1 MMRILR
7 YLPFLAGALSLLVA
21 LVARIRLLSI
31 PFERDEAIFVQM
43 AKALL
48 RGDNLYSTAID
59 NKLPGLYGVYALFV
73 GLFGD
78 TATGVHTGVLIWQ
91 ILTWG
96 ACFWL
101 CSRVLDRGP
110 ALLATGIFALYA
122 AAPQVMG
129 FAGHATQLLA
139 LPALLGVG
147 LLLRN
152 PSSGSGRAGVGSA
165 FRMPYSE
172 FLAGLLFGLAIL
184 IKQQA
189 FFYPIAGGLFLLWQ
203 SRQTANWKQGI
214 LRVLL
219 FAAGVFLPYII
230 CYAWYVAQGRLEDFW
245 FWTVEMPGA
254 MAGDTTSSKSGGLL
268 REFGGKVLQTWG
280 GVWLLA
286 LAGAVVAFRKTQAWI
301 LPVLLLFSLL
311 ATAVSGLFYQ
321 HYFVLALPWAALCAV
336 LGWQFISDKI
346 PAGGLVA
353 LLAALLWPLAQNN
366 AYWFSAPP
374 RSIIREV
381 YGMNPFVEMQEVGD
395 ALKKRMRPGDVAVA
409 FGSEPELALYTGS
422 AAPPETWFFYPRL
435 PEGPQQQRFREGFNK
450 FYQQKTPRFVVI
462 PSALLSIYMKDKQ
475 FESVF
480 QQLRQNYQAI
490 GVGELYPDKTE
501 YNWNPGP
508 APVPKTKDWI
518 IIVERKAIVQ

>member
-7 YLPFLAGALSLLVA
+7 QLPFFAGILSLLVA

-48 RGDNLYSTAID
+48 RGENLYSTAID

-78 TATGVHTGVLIWQ
+78 TPTGVHTGVLIWQ
-91 ILTWG
+91 ILTWM
-96 ACFWL
+96 ACFWV
-101 CSRVLDRGP
+101 CSQVLDRGQ
-110 ALLATGIFALYA
+110 AILATGIFALYA

-129 FAGHATQLLA
+129 FAAHATQLLA

-147 LLLRN
+147 LLL
-152 PSSGSGRAGVGSA
+152 PKSA
-165 FRMPYSE
+165 ENGAVRTPYAA

-189 FFYPIAGGLFLLWQ
+189 FFYPIAGGLYLLWQ
-203 SRQTANWKQGI
+203 FRQADKRKQGV
-214 LRVLL
+214 LQLLL
-219 FAAGVFLPYII
+219 FAAGVFSPYIL
-230 CYAWYVAQGRLEDFW
+230 CYAWYAAQGRLADFW
-245 FWTVEMPGA
+245 FWTVEMPAA
-254 MAGDTTSSKSGGLL
+254 MAEGTGSSKSASLL
-268 REFGGKVLQTWG
+268 REFGGTVLQSWA

-286 LAGAVVAFRKTQAWI
+286 LAGCVQAFRRSNSW
-301 LPVLLLFSLL
+301 LFPVLLLLSLL
-311 ATAVSGLFYQ
+311 ATSVSGLFYQ
-321 HYFVLALPWAALCAV
+321 HYFVLALPWVAFCAV
-336 LGWQFISDKI
+336 LGWQFIAAKL
-346 PAGGLVA
+346 PAGGAVV
-353 LLAALLWPLAQNN
+353 LLATLLWPLAHNN
-366 AYWFSAPP
+366 TYWFSASP
-374 RSIIREV
+374 RSIIRDV
-381 YGMNPFVEMQEVGD
+381 YGMNPFVEMQEIGES
-395 ALKKRMRPGDVAVA
+395 LKKRIRPGDVAVA

-422 AAPPETWFFYPRL
+422 AAPPESWFFYPSL
-435 PEGPQQQRFREGFNK
+435 PEGPQQQRFREGFSK

-475 FESVF
+475 FESTF

-501 YNWNPGP
+501 YNWNSGP

-518 IIVERKAIVQ
+518 IIVERKVAVQ